1 MFGGCHIAT
10 VDGQYTPKDPSTG
23 RYNIWYHA
31 GANGDLPTDS
41 ECALLRVC
49 KATQCESLAV

>member
-10 VDGQYTPKDPSTG
+10 VDGQYTPKDPITG

-31 GANGDLPTDS
+31 GSNGDLPTDS
-41 ECALLRVC
+41 ECALLRIC
-49 KATQCESLAV
+49 KATM